1 MAHPVERSLLQLLEP
16 ILVIERQLQTAQIVL
31 KVFIEMQDVL
41 EDLNMNA
48 AAHSLQLIIYA
59 VQDLQ
64 VQLRLARQEAA
75 GHALFTVLMQ
85 PEPWHQYLGLG

>member
-16 ILVIERQLQTAQIVL
+16 ILAIERQLQTAQIAL
-31 KVFIEMQDVL
+31 EVFIEMQDVL